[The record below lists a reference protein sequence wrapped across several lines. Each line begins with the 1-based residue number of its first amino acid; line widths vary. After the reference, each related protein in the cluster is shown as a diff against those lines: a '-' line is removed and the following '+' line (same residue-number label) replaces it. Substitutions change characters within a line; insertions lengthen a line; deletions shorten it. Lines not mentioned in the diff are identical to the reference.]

1 MERVTDSAIGQPKLP
16 LPECSAAPG
25 KCGGW
30 ERSRPLP
37 SSRSHWRSAHIP
49 RKPRAGGGRFCGS
62 RRRLVQPP
70 PGAGSWRPRANRR
83 DSVPIPEFSHGVQTG
98 KSSGERW
105 AEGGETM
112 AEGGQRCRRE
122 GGIRRHCKVD

>member
-1 MERVTDSAIGQPKLP
+1 MERVTDSAIGSRNYHSQNAVRLLGSAEAGNAAGPSPP
-16 LPECSAAPG
+16 LAPI
-25 KCGGW
+25 GGALTFPG
-30 ERSRPLP
+30 SR
-37 SSRSHWRSAHIP
+37 A
-49 RKPRAGGGRFCGS
+49 RAGRFCGS